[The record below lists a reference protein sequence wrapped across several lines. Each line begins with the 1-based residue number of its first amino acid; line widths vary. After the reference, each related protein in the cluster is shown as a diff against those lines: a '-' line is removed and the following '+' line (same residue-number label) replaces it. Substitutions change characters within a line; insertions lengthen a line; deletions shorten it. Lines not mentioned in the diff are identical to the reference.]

1 MIDSAKP
8 GANEDTARRTGKG
21 RISRFHLLTDVEVEH
36 LPAPEWL
43 IENIIPVGTLGL
55 LYGPPG
61 VGKSFIALDWACSVA
76 SGRKWQRHKVQQGS
90 VVYVAA
96 EGALGL
102 RQRLRAWK
110 SAFGLSQID
119 DARFLGQSV
128 QLLKKLDVR
137 SFIRDVEAQLGAWP
151 NFILIDTLARCF
163 VGGEEN
169 SATDMGEFIAA
180 ANNLQRDGKAT
191 VLLIHHSVRNG
202 GHERGSS
209 ALPGA
214 VETIVA
220 LSKRKN
226 VITLECEKQKDA
238 EEFDPIRMNLVKHLD
253 SCIIEQ
259 SGLKPSPKSLTDN
272 QRHCLCSLVGIEGDG
287 ATCGVWARAS
297 GLTPSSFYRRRGE
310 LAEDHYVERDGNHYR
325 LTDKGRK
332 ALTPTSKELS

>member
-1 MIDSAKP
+1 MTDSAKP
-8 GANEDTARRTGKG
+8 GADEDTARRTGK

-61 VGKSFIALDWACSVA
+61 VGKSFVGLDWACSVA
-76 SGRKWQRHKVQQGS
+76 SGREWQGHRVRQGS

-96 EGALGL
+96 EGAFGL

-110 SAFGLSQID
+110 SAFGPSQID
-119 DARFLGQSV
+119 DARFLGESV
-128 QLLKKLDVR
+128 QLLKNLDVR
-137 SFIRDVEAQLGAWP
+137 YFIRDVEAQLDAWP
-151 NFILIDTLARCF
+151 NLILIDTLARCF

-169 SATDMGEFIAA
+169 SATDMGVLIAA
-180 ANNLQRDGKAT
+180 ADKLRRDAKAT
-191 VLLIHHSVRNG
+191 VLLIHHSVRKG

-214 VETIVA
+214 VDTIIA
-220 LSKRKN
+220 LSKRQN

-238 EEFDPIRMNLVKHLD
+238 EEFEPIRMKLVKHLD
-253 SCIIEQ
+253 SCVIGQ
-259 SGLKPSPKSLTDN
+259 SGLKPSPKGLTNN
-272 QRHCLCSLVGIEGDG
+272 QRHCLRALAGIEGDG

-297 GLTPSSFYRRRGE
+297 GLTQSSFYRRRGE
-310 LAEDHYVERDGNHYR
+310 LAEDHYVERDGKHYR